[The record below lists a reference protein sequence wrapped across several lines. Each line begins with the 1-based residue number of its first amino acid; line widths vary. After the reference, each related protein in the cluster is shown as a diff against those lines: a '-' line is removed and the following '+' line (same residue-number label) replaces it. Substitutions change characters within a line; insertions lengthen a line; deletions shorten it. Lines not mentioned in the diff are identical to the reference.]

1 MFFQEDYTAQ
11 EPEEN
16 LAEKT
21 GGRRFLW
28 VLGQE
33 PAAVLKLNLLFLLC
47 CLPVVTIPPA
57 LLALHRSVWTLA
69 AGRPARAERFWGCVR
84 REWRRAWAAF
94 LLTALPLVCG
104 GYGLVFY
111 LRLAQGNWLLYL
123 PFMLCSTVFF
133 VTLLAAAYLW
143 GMLGLGRP
151 LDRSAVRRALAMGL
165 GRPLRAAAM
174 WAYWALPLLL
184 AYLLFPLSGLYLLL
198 IGLSVPALAAAC
210 ALYKPLAAL
219 QVEETT

>member
-33 PAAVLKLNLLFLLC
+33 TAAVLKLNLLFLLC

-69 AGRPARAERFWGCVR
+69 AGRPARAELFWGCVR
-84 REWRRAWAAF
+84 REWRRAWSAF

-111 LRLAQGNWLLYL
+111 L
-123 PFMLCSTVFF
+123 
-133 VTLLAAAYLW
+133 
-143 GMLGLGRP
+143 P
-151 LDRSAVRRALAMGL
+151 LKDR
-165 GRPLRAAAM
+165 
-174 WAYWALPLLL
+174 
-184 AYLLFPLSGLYLLL
+184 F
-198 IGLSVPALAAAC
+198 
-210 ALYKPLAAL
+210 
-219 QVEETT
+219 

>member
-33 PAAVLKLNLLFLLC
+33 TAAVLKLNLLFLLC

-69 AGRPARAERFWGCVR
+69 AGSM
-84 REWRRAWAAF
+84 AA
-94 LLTALPLVCG
+94 P
-104 GYGLVFY
+104 
-111 LRLAQGNWLLYL
+111 
-123 PFMLCSTVFF
+123 P
-133 VTLLAAAYLW
+133 
-143 GMLGLGRP
+143 GR
-151 LDRSAVRRALAMGL
+151 SS
-165 GRPLRAAAM
+165 
-174 WAYWALPLLL
+174 
-184 AYLLFPLSGLYLLL
+184 SG
-198 IGLSVPALAAAC
+198 AAC
-210 ALYKPLAAL
+210 AGSGGGPGAPFC
-219 QVEETT
+219 

>member
-33 PAAVLKLNLLFLLC
+33 TAAVLKLNLLFLLC

-69 AGRPARAERFWGCVR
+69 AGRPARAELFWGCVR
-84 REWRRAWAAF
+84 REWRRAWSAF

-151 LDRSAVRRALAMGL
+151 PDRSAVRRALAMGL
-165 GRPLRAAAM
+165 GRPLRAAAA
-174 WAYWALPLLL
+174 WAYWVLPLLL

-198 IGLSVPALAAAC
+198 IGFSVPALAAAC

-219 QVEETT
+219 REEETS

>member
-33 PAAVLKLNLLFLLC
+33 TAAVLKLNLLFLLC

-69 AGRPARAERFWGCVR
+69 AGSLHFRLRPPPLLHRPLPHGGR
-84 REWRRAWAAF
+84 RRRNPPSPRRRR
-94 LLTALPLVCG
+94 LPLQPGHV
-104 GYGLVFY
+104 
-111 LRLAQGNWLLYL
+111 
-123 PFMLCSTVFF
+123 
-133 VTLLAAAYLW
+133 
-143 GMLGLGRP
+143 
-151 LDRSAVRRALAMGL
+151 
-165 GRPLRAAAM
+165 
-174 WAYWALPLLL
+174 
-184 AYLLFPLSGLYLLL
+184 
-198 IGLSVPALAAAC
+198 
-210 ALYKPLAAL
+210 
-219 QVEETT
+219 

>member
-33 PAAVLKLNLLFLLC
+33 TAAVLKLNLLFLLC

-69 AGRPARAERFWGCVR
+69 GR
-84 REWRRAWAAF
+84 
-94 LLTALPLVCG
+94 
-104 GYGLVFY
+104 
-111 LRLAQGNWLLYL
+111 
-123 PFMLCSTVFF
+123 S
-133 VTLLAAAYLW
+133 
-143 GMLGLGRP
+143 
-151 LDRSAVRRALAMGL
+151 S
-165 GRPLRAAAM
+165 
-174 WAYWALPLLL
+174 
-184 AYLLFPLSGLYLLL
+184 SG
-198 IGLSVPALAAAC
+198 AAC
-210 ALYKPLAAL
+210 AGSGGGPGAPFC
-219 QVEETT
+219 

>member
-33 PAAVLKLNLLFLLC
+33 TAAVLKLNLLFLLC

-69 AGRPARAERFWGCVR
+69 AGRPARAELFWGCVR
-84 REWRRAWAAF
+84 RAWRRAWSAL

-165 GRPLRAAAM
+165 GRPLRAAAV

-219 QVEETT
+219 QEEEAS

>member
-33 PAAVLKLNLLFLLC
+33 TAAVLKLNLLFLLC

-69 AGRPARAERFWGCVR
+69 AGPARAELFWGCVR
-84 REWRRAWAAF
+84 REWRRAWSAF

-165 GRPLRAAAM
+165 GRPLRAAAV

-219 QVEETT
+219 QEEEAS